1 MMASI
6 EQRLA
11 DELSVSVRQVT
22 AAMALLDEGA
32 TVPFI
37 ARYRKEM
44 TGGLDDSQLRILQER
59 LVYLRELEQRRQTV
73 IDSIRAQDKMTPE
86 LLAAIQ
92 QAQDKPTR
100 EDIYLPFRPK
110 RRTRAKLAIEAGLD
124 KLADSLMAN
133 PLLNPEEEAI
143 RYVRSPF
150 STPDGD
156 NPGVA
161 DAKAALDGARQV
173 LMERFSE
180 DAVLLAKLR
189 EFFREHG
196 VLVSQVTEGAEQEGV
211 RFSDYFDYE
220 EPVSKIASHRVLAI
234 LRGRREEVLSVRIR
248 LDSEAE
254 RPQWDDPFN
263 PCETR
268 IAAHFGISDKGR
280 PSDKWLREAVR
291 WAWRIRILSH
301 LETELFGE
309 LREKAEAEAITVFA
323 TNLKSLLL
331 AAPAGPKVTMGLDPG
346 IRTGVKV
353 AVVDKTGK
361 VLDTATVYPHQPKND
376 WQGALA
382 RLSGMVDRYQVE

>member
-1 MMASI
+1 MIASI

-44 TGGLDDSQLRILQER
+44 TGGLDDSQLRLLQER

-92 QAQDKPTR
+92 QAQDKQAL

-110 RRTRAKLAIEAGLD
+110 RRTRAKLAVEAELD
-124 KLADSLMAN
+124 KLADSLMEN

-143 RYVRSPF
+143 RYIRQPF

-161 DAKAALDGARQV
+161 DVKAALDGARQV

-180 DAVLLAKLR
+180 DAVLLATLR

-196 VLVSQVTEGAEQEGV
+196 VLVSRVTEGAEQEGV
-211 RFSDYFDYE
+211 RRVCGCRCASGWSGAYFGHVGKICIRSASNRQNRADRQGQGTGGRCQTQKNRFVDDSQSGAGFAGRCAGKRNRPFQE
-220 EPVSKIASHRVLAI
+220 SGRENAQTGRFFGQCDGRGVCEAEKTALTVLPVSCTRSIERTRFQKMGCIWKIRNA
-234 LRGRREEVLSVRIR
+234 
-248 LDSEAE
+248 
-254 RPQWDDPFN
+254 
-263 PCETR
+263 
-268 IAAHFGISDKGR
+268 
-280 PSDKWLREAVR
+280 
-291 WAWRIRILSH
+291 
-301 LETELFGE
+301 
-309 LREKAEAEAITVFA
+309 
-323 TNLKSLLL
+323 
-331 AAPAGPKVTMGLDPG
+331 
-346 IRTGVKV
+346 
-353 AVVDKTGK
+353 
-361 VLDTATVYPHQPKND
+361 
-376 WQGALA
+376 
-382 RLSGMVDRYQVE
+382 

>member
-92 QAQDKPTR
+92 QAQDKPTL

-196 VLVSQVTEGAEQEGV
+196 VLVSHVTEGAEQEGV

-280 PSDKWLREAVR
+280 PSDKWLRETVR

-309 LREKAEAEAITVFA
+309 LREKAEA
-323 TNLKSLLL
+323 
-331 AAPAGPKVTMGLDPG
+331 
-346 IRTGVKV
+346 
-353 AVVDKTGK
+353 
-361 VLDTATVYPHQPKND
+361 
-376 WQGALA
+376 
-382 RLSGMVDRYQVE
+382 